1 VLDYDWRLKAGSWC
15 RVFLVAWPASQVPIL
30 AMLGSAEFDGF
41 ASAVEHSTTT
51 DDRGTGHVE
60 LYLPSTPAG
69 RWTAA
74 FVVQGEGECLISEY
88 VLAGIG

>member
-1 VLDYDWRLKAGSWC
+1 
-15 RVFLVAWPASQVPIL
+15 
-30 AMLGSAEFDGF
+30 
-41 ASAVEHSTTT
+41 
-51 DDRGTGHVE
+51 
-60 LYLPSTPAG
+60 LPSTPAG